1 MSKNQIFSIVGSVAL
16 LLASCNLS
24 DFQTNKLVA
33 PTDLNPVLYMP
44 VASGNY
50 LVKDY
55 THFPELGN
63 MPVPEPKIDF
73 DTIRYDMTQ
82 LNFIPIAVYSMVIIV
97 KTVNESPMRLQ
108 YSFSFTGKTV
118 TSPLLQGAKLNANGD
133 VIESVKDSI
142 EYKLNYAEILNLGI
156 TPSID
161 MAVSLFQPA
170 SGSVIAKVLK
180 FSSISVKVGF
190 RAPVN
195 LVKIKT

>member
-1 MSKNQIFSIVGSVAL
+1 MSKNQFFSIIGSVAL

-24 DFQTNKLVA
+24 DFQTSKLIS

-44 VASGNY
+44 VATGNY

-55 THFPELGN
+55 THIPELGN
-63 MPVPEPKIDF
+63 MPVLEPKIVF
-73 DTIRYDMTQ
+73 DTIRYDMTK
-82 LNFIPIAVYSMVIIV
+82 LNFLPTAVDSMVIIV
-97 KTVNESPMRLQ
+97 KTVNETPMKLQ
-108 YSFSFTGKTV
+108 YSFSFTGKIV
-118 TSPLLQGAKLNANGD
+118 TSPLLPGAKLNPNGD
-133 VIESVKDSI
+133 VIEASKDSI

-161 MAVSLFQPA
+161 FAISLFQPG
-170 SGSVIAKVLK
+170 SGSVIATVLK
-180 FSSISVKVGF
+180 NSNISVKVGI